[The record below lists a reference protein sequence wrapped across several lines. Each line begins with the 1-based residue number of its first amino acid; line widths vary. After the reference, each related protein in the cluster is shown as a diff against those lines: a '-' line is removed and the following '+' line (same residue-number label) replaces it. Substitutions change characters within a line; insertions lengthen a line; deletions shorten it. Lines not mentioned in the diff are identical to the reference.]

1 MRRLPKCILLEC
13 PINRIPRQLR
23 IRAERCVGLSA
34 ELALPARSVQPLNTG
49 LVADLELGDELAL
62 GDDDSRAFVAA
73 HEWHFDGDRPVAH
86 HGVEIGVA
94 DSGVA
99 DFDENLV
106 GTGLGDGDLFVD
118 ERAADFFGDLGPLS
132 LGDGHFGG

>member
-1 MRRLPKCILLEC
+1 MPAWS
-13 PINRIPRQLR
+13 PIWNSETSSPLATTIP
-23 IRAERCVGLSA
+23 
-34 ELALPARSVQPLNTG
+34 
-49 LVADLELGDELAL
+49 
-62 GDDDSRAFVAA
+62 RAFVAA

-99 DFDENLV
+99 DFDEDLV

-118 ERAADFFGDLGPLS
+118 EGPADFFGDLGPLS